1 MTAEERIAEL
11 EKQKEDLEGKIR
23 KLNIEN
29 WELREEL
36 TKSKKEA
43 ENWRRMVTE
52 RNVRF

>member
-11 EKQKEDLEGKIR
+11 EKQNKDLQDIVQKMTIKVWNLEDA
-23 KLNIEN
+23 
-29 WELREEL
+29 L

-43 ENWRRMVTE
+43 ENWKRMVTE